1 MFSSQLSR
9 KVPTLNINDP
19 ATWNVIIIDDEP
31 DSVGVVAYVCRFH
44 NASVRT
50 ANSGQAGLDLI
61 RQEKPGIVFLDI
73 QMPKMSGWDVI
84 QQIRADS
91 SLADLVAIA
100 ITAHAMSGDK
110 ERTLEAGF
118 NGYFAKPIS
127 PLTFVSDVKAILET
141 RAQPVLE

>member
-31 DSVGVVAYVCRFH
+31 DSVGVVEYVCRFH

-50 ANSGQAGLDLI
+50 ANAGQVGLDLI
-61 RQEKPGIVFLDI
+61 RQEKPNIVFLDI

-118 NGYFAKPIS
+118 NGYLAKPIS
-127 PLTFVSDVKAILET
+127 PLTFVSDVKAILEA

>member
-31 DSVGVVAYVCRFH
+31 DSVGVVEYVCRFH

-61 RQEKPGIVFLDI
+61 RQEKPTIVFLDI

-110 ERTLEAGF
+110 ERTLGAGF
-118 NGYFAKPIS
+118 NGYLAKPIS
-127 PLTFVSDVKAILET
+127 PLTFVSDVKAILQT

>member
-31 DSVGVVAYVCRFH
+31 DSVGVVEYVCRFH

-50 ANSGQAGLDLI
+50 ANAGQVGLDLI
-61 RQEKPGIVFLDI
+61 RQEKPNIVFLDI

-91 SLADLVAIA
+91 SLADVVAIA

-118 NGYFAKPIS
+118 NGYLAKPIS
-127 PLTFVSDVKAILET
+127 PLTFVSDVKAILEA